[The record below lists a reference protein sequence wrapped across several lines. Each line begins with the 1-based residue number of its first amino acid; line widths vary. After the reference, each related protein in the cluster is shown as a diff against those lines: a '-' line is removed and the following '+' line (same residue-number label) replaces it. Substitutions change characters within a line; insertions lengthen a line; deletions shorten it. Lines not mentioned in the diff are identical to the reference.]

1 MKKKKAYIDLSLN
14 YLDLKQK
21 LLWKH
26 QKNRLIPIVLVAS
39 MKILKIMM
47 MEKNAKDLLNPVIKE
62 NANVLLIIQILT
74 NVK

>member
-1 MKKKKAYIDLSLN
+1 
-14 YLDLKQK
+14 
-21 LLWKH
+21 
-26 QKNRLIPIVLVAS
+26 